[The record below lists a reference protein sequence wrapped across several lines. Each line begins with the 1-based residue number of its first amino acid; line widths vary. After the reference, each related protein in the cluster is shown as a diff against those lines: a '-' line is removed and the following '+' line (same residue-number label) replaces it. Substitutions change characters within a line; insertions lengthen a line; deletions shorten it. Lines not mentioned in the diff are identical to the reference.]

1 MFSDGNRFRREGRDS
16 PDGGLSLAPMI
27 DVVFLLL
34 IFFMVSTTFVLRPG
48 LQLELPASESTAQVS
63 EDRWTITVT
72 PEGNFYLNEEESSL
86 EALQKRLEE
95 DPKPT
100 TVRADR
106 TLPHGLIVDVL
117 DAVQQ
122 AGIEAV
128 NVSTREP
135 SGE

>member
-48 LQLELPASESTAQVS
+48 LQLELPTSESTAQVS

>member
-16 PDGGLSLAPMI
+16 PDGGLTLAPMI

>member
-1 MFSDGNRFRREGRDS
+1 MFSDGNRFRRDGRDS
-16 PDGGLSLAPMI
+16 PDGGLTLAPMI

-48 LQLELPASESTAQVS
+48 LQLELPTSETTADVPS
-63 EDRWTITVT
+63 ERWTITVT
-72 PEGNFYLNEEESSL
+72 PEGSFYLNQEESSL
-86 EALQKRLEE
+86 EAIRNRLEQ

-122 AGIEAV
+122 AGVEAV
-128 NVSTREP
+128 NISTREP
-135 SGE
+135 AGE